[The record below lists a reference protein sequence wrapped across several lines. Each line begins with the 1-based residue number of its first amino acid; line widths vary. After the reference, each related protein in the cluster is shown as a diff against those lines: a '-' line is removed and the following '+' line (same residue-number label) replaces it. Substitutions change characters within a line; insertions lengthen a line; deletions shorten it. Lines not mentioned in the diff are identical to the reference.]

1 MGAHFLLACEEVDA
15 RRASGGQT
23 EEFLADGYTAQQNSL
38 PFAAP
43 DGAAKV
49 LPRKRGRESVSSSRS
64 EEVDARRVSAGQTE
78 EFLADGYTAQQNV
91 LPFAALFVSP
101 CLGVRLV

>member
-1 MGAHFLLACEEVDA
+1 RWETGSDTISHFH
-15 RRASGGQT
+15 
-23 EEFLADGYTAQQNSL
+23 F
-38 PFAAP
+38 
-43 DGAAKV
+43 
-49 LPRKRGRESVSSSRS
+49 SSSRS
-64 EEVDARRVSAGQTE
+64 EEVDARRASAGQTE

>member
-1 MGAHFLLACEEVDA
+1 MCFALLLLACEEVDG
-15 RRASGGQT
+15 RR
-23 EEFLADGYTAQQNSL
+23 D
-38 PFAAP
+38 
-43 DGAAKV
+43 
-49 LPRKRGRESVSSSRS
+49 
-64 EEVDARRVSAGQTE
+64 SAGQTE